1 MIFAQFFFRKKAVK
15 MSIIM
20 RVFRNTLVR
29 RPLYS
34 VPASRIFCSQ
44 ATADPTIK
52 GTKSREAYL
61 FVYTCKVCQTRSE
74 RKISKLAYHKGVV
87 LVQCPGCEKHHHV
100 ADNLKWFEDAP
111 VNIES
116 LMAREGESV
125 ITGKVQEALEEVL
138 EIDGL
143 TRDAINARL
152 ALDQRSQ
159 NPSS

>member
-1 MIFAQFFFRKKAVK
+1 
-15 MSIIM
+15 
-20 RVFRNTLVR
+20 
-29 RPLYS
+29 
-34 VPASRIFCSQ
+34 
-44 ATADPTIK
+44 
-52 GTKSREAYL
+52 
-61 FVYTCKVCQTRSE
+61 
-74 RKISKLAYHKGVV
+74 
-87 LVQCPGCEKHHHV
+87 V

-159 NPSS
+159 NSSS